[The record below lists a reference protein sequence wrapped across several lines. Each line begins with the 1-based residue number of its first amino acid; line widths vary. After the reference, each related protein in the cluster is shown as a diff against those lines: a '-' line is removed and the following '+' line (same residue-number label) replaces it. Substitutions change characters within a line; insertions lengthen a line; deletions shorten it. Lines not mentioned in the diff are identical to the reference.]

1 MKTRILL
8 TLGLAA
14 TLFISCGDNEKEN
27 IKEVAAIQVT
37 TSTPVSASG
46 GKLSVSGT
54 VEAENNAT
62 LSTRMMGYINKVHV
76 NIGDK
81 VKKGQVLVSINN
93 ADLQAKRAQVNA
105 GINEATVA
113 FQNAKKDYERF
124 QALFA
129 ENSASQKEVDDITA
143 NYEMAKARLESAK
156 AMKNEID
163 AQFAYANIRAP
174 FSGVVTNKFVENGD
188 MANPGMP
195 LIAIEAPGDF
205 EIRASVPEASIGA
218 VKTGEEVE
226 VLIKSLDQA
235 LKGKVVEVSSSSSK
249 TGGQFP
255 VKIALE
261 KTDLPVR
268 SGMYATVQFP
278 IETDEKTQGPVTVSK
293 EAIITQGD
301 LHGVY
306 TVSQQNTA
314 MLRWLRLGRS
324 YGDRVEV
331 LSGLSA
337 DEAYII
343 SAEGKLY
350 NGAKVKM

>member
-1 MKTRILL
+1 MKTKIIL

-14 TLFISCGDNEKEN
+14 TLFISCGDNEKES
-27 IKEVAAIQVT
+27 IKEVAAIQIT
-37 TSTPVSASG
+37 TKTPVSASKG
-46 GKLSVSGT
+46 NLNISGT

-62 LSTRMMGYINKVHV
+62 LSTRLMGYINKVYVKTGDRV
-76 NIGDK
+76 N
-81 VKKGQVLVSINN
+81 KGQVLVSINN
-93 ADLQAKRAQVNA
+93 SDLQAKRSQVEA

-156 AMKNEID
+156 AMKNEVD

-174 FSGVVTNKFVENGD
+174 FSGVVTNNFVENGD

-205 EIRASVPEASIGA
+205 EVRASVPESSIGA

-226 VLIKSLDQA
+226 VLIKSLDQV
-235 LKGKVVEVSSSSSK
+235 LRGKVVEVSSSSSK

-261 KTDLPVR
+261 KTELPVK
-268 SGMYATVQFP
+268 SGMYATVLFP
-278 IETDEKTQGPVTVSK
+278 IEADENTQGPVTVAK
-293 EAIITQGD
+293 EALITQGD

-324 YGDRVEV
+324 YGDQVEV
-331 LSGLSA
+331 LSGLKA
-337 DEAYII
+337 DESYII

-350 NGAKVKM
+350 NGAKVKL